1 MPTRYDIIVAG
12 APSPILCVA
21 MEGFEIRPV
30 ERGRLLMTGTLA
42 DQAALHG
49 VLNRVRDLGV
59 PLLAVHRVTSTGA
72 PDGCAAQRTEQS

>member
-1 MPTRYDIIVAG
+1 MPTRYEIIVAG

-21 MEGFEIRPV
+21 MEGFEIKPV

-49 VLNRVRDLGV
+49 VLHRLQDLQVEIIQVRRLDD
-59 PLLAVHRVTSTGA
+59 H
-72 PDGCAAQRTEQS
+72 